1 MMDKRLREMAQEKAE
16 RAQALTQL
24 KAKRAQAMA
33 QLNAEL
39 AELAPMINKH
49 VQEIAQMNAEHAKE
63 KAQRVGI
70 LVLWNLTKLASYKR
84 RYRLIARDQLL
95 TQAVARG
102 KQECESITDPALEFL
117 SLIYPR
123 VAMLA
128 TPKPGKRMALY
139 YTPALI
145 EADFLK
151 ILAPVYEVFQLS
163 MFSLSF
169 DSADR
174 IVRI

>member
-1 MMDKRLREMAQEKAE
+1 LFRSLIIEDVTD
-16 RAQALTQL
+16 RAQL
-24 KAKRAQAMA
+24 KAECAQAMA
-33 QLNAEL
+33 QLKAKLVLAMSKVQAEHDQ
-39 AELAPMINKH
+39 K
-49 VQEIAQMNAEHAKE
+49 IAQMPTEHTETIAKM

-70 LVLWNLTKLASYKR
+70 FVLWNLTKLASYKR
-84 RYRLIARDQLL
+84 RDRLMARDQLL

-102 KQECESITDPALEFL
+102 KQECESIADPVLESL